1 MEILAPAGNF
11 EAFFAALEKGAD
23 AVYVGLKSFNAR
35 AYARNFS
42 LEELSYMVPYAHKQ
56 KKKVFV
62 ALNSVIKESE
72 IPELIDTAIALG
84 QIKPD
89 ALIIQD
95 LGVFFLLKKRFPHL
109 RLHASTLMTAHNLA
123 GVKKL
128 AEMGFKRIVLAREL
142 TLEEIAHIRQEVKA
156 ELEVFV
162 HGALCFTYS
171 GLCLASSYLGG
182 QSSVRGRCRQ
192 PCRFLYRCGEE
203 KGYFLSCNDL
213 CALEL
218 IPRLKEIGIDSVK
231 IEGRMKSAEYVA
243 AVVEAYR
250 LVRDANPKELPA
262 AINYARS
269 LLEKAGGRRI
279 SFGFFLLS
287 HPKDVL
293 DPTAPSAFGV
303 FVGRV
308 LKKEENKVYFLPE
321 AEVEIGDRIRAQS
334 ESLGKGVSWKVKM
347 IERIDNLMAINAP
360 EAVEPGYLLFR
371 VVSKTTGVKKSD
383 KKLKEQLKKE
393 ITPLEF
399 KLRSSESKRLK
410 QWVRVQALSLP
421 QKLPSKSSWW
431 IRHEQV
437 EFFLDH
443 SLPSGSIPVLSLNIH
458 SYPPLMHHVRRLQ
471 KRLPL
476 LTLHLPPIIL
486 PSQLAFYQ
494 KAITQLM
501 QMGFKRWHL
510 SNIGHLYLL
519 PQSKDLILSVDYT
532 FNLANHLALRILKE
546 MGIKYLTLS
555 VEMDKITLREI
566 TKFWMPKDLIV
577 MVFGRVP
584 LFTSRLQLGCKE
596 CLISPLGEKYYPL
609 LRDEITYILPEEPFS
624 LGQYIEEL
632 ERFGIRNFLIDI
644 RFLLNK
650 QIRRLVT
657 ARRVNLARG
666 FSFNYKREWK

>member
-11 EAFFAALEKGAD
+11 ETFFAALEKGAD

-56 KKKVFV
+56 GKKVFV
-62 ALNSVIKESE
+62 ALNSVIKEGE
-72 IPELIDTAIALG
+72 IAELIDTAIALG

-109 RLHASTLMTAHNLA
+109 RLHASTLMTAHNLV

-162 HGALCFTYS
+162 HGALCFSYS

-192 PCRFLYRCGEE
+192 PCRFLYRCKGK
-203 KGYFLSCNDL
+203 KGYFLSCGDL

-218 IPRLKEIGIDSVK
+218 IPRLKEMGIDSVK

-250 LVRDANPKELPA
+250 LVRDANSKELPG
-262 AINYARS
+262 AINYART
-269 LLEKAGGRRI
+269 LLEKAGGRRS
-279 SFGFFLLS
+279 SFGFFLS
-287 HPKDVL
+287 PHPKDVL

-308 LKKEENKVYFLPE
+308 LKREEDKIYFLPE
-321 AEVEIGDRIRAQS
+321 AEIEIGDRMRAQS
-334 ESLGKGVSWKVKM
+334 ESLGKGISWKVKT
-347 IERIDNLMAINAP
+347 IEKIDHLMAINAP

-371 VVSKTTGVKKSD
+371 VVSKTTELQKSD
-383 KKLKEQLKKE
+383 KKLKERLKKE
-393 ITPLEF
+393 VMPIEF
-399 KLRSSESKRLK
+399 KLRSSERKRLK
-410 QWVRVQALSLP
+410 QWVRAQVLSLP
-421 QKLPSKSSWW
+421 QKLPSKPTWW

-437 EFFLDH
+437 EFFLDRP
-443 SLPSGSIPVLSLNIH
+443 LPSGSIPVLSLNMH
-458 SYPPLMHHVRRLQ
+458 TYPPLMHHVRRLQ

-486 PSQLAFYQ
+486 PSQLSFYQ
-494 KAITQLM
+494 QAITQLI

-510 SNIGHLYLL
+510 SNIGHLYLF
-519 PQSKDLILSVDYT
+519 PQQKDLTLSVDYT
-532 FNLANHLALRILKE
+532 FNLGNHLALRILKG

-555 VEMDKITLREI
+555 VEMDKITLKEI
-566 TKFWMPKDLIV
+566 TKFWAPRDLIV

-584 LFTSRLQLGCKE
+584 LFTSRLQPNCKE
-596 CLISPLGEKYYPL
+596 CLISPLDERYYPL
-609 LRDEITYILPEEPFS
+609 LRDEVTYILAEEPFS
-624 LGQYIEEL
+624 LGQYIDEL
-632 ERFGIRNFLIDI
+632 EGFGIRNFIVDM

-650 QIRRLVT
+650 QIKRIVT
-657 ARRVNLARG
+657 TRRVNLPRG